1 MTLPARARRL
11 HYVARC
17 DHRYRAAPTEH
28 DYFQA
33 APPLSNASTHQAQFN
48 PLAALAAWLVPGLG
62 HMLIGE
68 RRRGTILMSTILALW
83 LAGTLIGGISVFDRV
98 QHQFWYLGQ
107 MLIAPSIVLEI
118 THNHVLRE
126 GPGIDP
132 DPRTD
137 PVFQPSYGRVN
148 EQGVLY
154 TALAGLLNL
163 LAIIDVVYR
172 EPGPRRP
179 RLEADPVS
187 PAEPADPAD
196 PANPGSGGAI

>member
-1 MTLPARARRL
+1 M
-11 HYVARC
+11 ARC

-28 DYFQA
+28 YYFQA
-33 APPLSNASTHQAQFN
+33 ASPLSNAPKHQAQFN

-62 HMLIGE
+62 HVLIGE
-68 RRRGTILMSTILALW
+68 RRRGLILMSTILALW

-137 PVFQPSYGRVN
+137 PIFVPSYGRVN

-179 RLEADPVS
+179 RLEADPVN
-187 PAEPADPAD
+187 PDDPADPAD
-196 PANPGSGGAI
+196 PANPGTGGAV